1 MSFLTR
7 LKSYV
12 ILLLFT
18 GYLLA
23 LPCSVF
29 AMEQAGSRT
38 DTIAVPRQ
46 QLMLLQTKL
55 NQLSSINEQLAARS
69 ARLKQELATC
79 QSELAVAKQESE
91 TLKSQLTALKRQ
103 SQSNEELLT
112 NANKLLETY
121 KKEQQSKLATAKTQ
135 RDLAWITAVGILV
148 VSVKN

>member
-29 AMEQAGSRT
+29 AMEQAGSKT

-46 QLMLLQTKL
+46 QLMLLQDKL
-55 NQLSSINEQLAARS
+55 NQLENVNEQLDS
-69 ARLKQELATC
+69 HCWKLKQELAMC
-79 QSELAVAKQESE
+79 QVELKKAKQESE
-91 TLKSQLTALKRQ
+91 TLKSQLATLKQQ
-103 SQSNEELLT
+103 SQSNEDLLA
-112 NANKLLETY
+112 NANKSLNAY
-121 KKEQQSKLATAKTQ
+121 SKEMKDKLATAKTQ
-135 RDLAWITAVGILV
+135 RDLAWV
-148 VSVKN
+148 VSAGLLIYAIK

>member
-18 GYLLA
+18 GYLLV

-29 AMEQAGSRT
+29 ATEQAGSKT

-46 QLMLLQTKL
+46 QLVLLQTKL

-69 ARLKQELATC
+69 AKLKQELATC
-79 QSELAVAKQESE
+79 QNELAVAKKESE
-91 TLKSQLTALKRQ
+91 TLKSQLTTLKQQ
-103 SQSNEELLT
+103 SQSNED
-112 NANKLLETY
+112 LLESANRSLMSY
-121 KKEQQSKLATAKTQ
+121 SKEMKSKLATAKTQ
-135 RDLAWITAVGILV
+135 RDMAWLV
-148 VSVKN
+148 AIGAIIIAAKN